1 LIGACAGNLVEWY
14 DFAIYGAF
22 ATVIARTYFPNTNET
37 TGLLATFAIF
47 ASAFLFRPVGAVLFG
62 RRGDRRGRR
71 QVFAAMILLM
81 SLATAGIGILPGEA
95 SIGLLAPVLLVA
107 LRSAQGLSAGG
118 EASSASAFV
127 IEYAPAHRR
136 GWSGAWL
143 WATLALGLAAG
154 IAMAALLARLLPPA
168 TVQAWGW
175 RLAFVLALPLG
186 LAGLYL
192 RLRLDETPHFR
203 AVQRARAIARRPVAE
218 AVRADPRWTLVGFG
232 LVAAA
237 SLTFNT
243 FFVFLPSHLVTT
255 RDVPLS
261 RALAATLG
269 GLALVVVASPVL
281 GHLSDR
287 VGRKPLLAA
296 GTLGLLML
304 TVPAYLLIYRAG
316 RVSLPLGYLLVGAM
330 MSCFVLPSFLSEL
343 FPTRLRATALSLTY
357 GLASALLGGT
367 APLLDTL
374 LVQRTGNPLSPAW
387 YAIAV
392 TVPAAVGLLVTR
404 ETAFQ
409 PLDTQ

>member
-1 LIGACAGNLVEWY
+1 
-14 DFAIYGAF
+14 
-22 ATVIARTYFPNTNET
+22 
-37 TGLLATFAIF
+37 
-47 ASAFLFRPVGAVLFG
+47 
-62 RRGDRRGRR
+62 
-71 QVFAAMILLM
+71 
-81 SLATAGIGILPGEA
+81 
-95 SIGLLAPVLLVA
+95 
-107 LRSAQGLSAGG
+107 
-118 EASSASAFV
+118 
-127 IEYAPAHRR
+127 
-136 GWSGAWL
+136 
-143 WATLALGLAAG
+143 LAAG

-316 RVSLPLGYLLVGAM
+316 PRVPQ
-330 MSCFVLPSFLSEL
+330 
-343 FPTRLRATALSLTY
+343 
-357 GLASALLGGT
+357 LAGFIVHESW
-367 APLLDTL
+367 
-374 LVQRTGNPLSPAW
+374 R
-387 YAIAV
+387 
-392 TVPAAVGLLVTR
+392 
-404 ETAFQ
+404 
-409 PLDTQ
+409 